1 MKNLWSYLTVYDKIL
16 ISLLLLLSITG
27 IFLPFVN
34 PFRTRIAEGS
44 EKVIVIQKGNEEEMR
59 IALETT
65 YGTDPLYIEIEGP
78 IGTSIIEAYNGKVRM
93 KEAPPADLEKTCVKT
108 GWVQDVGPMIIC
120 IPNQIS
126 VWIEAEEAGLDVVS
140 W

>member
-1 MKNLWSYLTVYDKIL
+1 MKNLWSYLTGYDKIL
-16 ISLLLLLSITG
+16 ISILLLLSILG
-27 IFLPFVN
+27 IFLPFFN
-34 PFRTRIAEGS
+34 PFRARVAEGT
-44 EKVIVIQKGNEEEMR
+44 ERVIIIQKGDEEEIR
-59 IALETT
+59 IALEST
-65 YGTDPLYIEIEGP
+65 YGTEPLYVEVEGP
-78 IGTSIIEAYNGKVRM
+78 IGTSIIEAYNGSVRI

-126 VWIEAEEAGLDVVS
+126 VWIETEETGLDGVS